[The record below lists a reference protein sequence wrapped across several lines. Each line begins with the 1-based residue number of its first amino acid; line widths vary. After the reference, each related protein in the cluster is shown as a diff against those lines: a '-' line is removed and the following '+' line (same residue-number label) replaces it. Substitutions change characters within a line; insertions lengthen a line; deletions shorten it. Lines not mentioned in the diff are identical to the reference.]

1 MSKLIDRFMSQEGQ
15 TLTEYGLIIFLVSV
29 ALVAAVMALAGG
41 ISGIFTAA
49 VAAL

>member
-29 ALVAAVMALAGG
+29 ALVAAVMALAGS
-41 ISGIFTAA
+41 ISGIFPAA